1 MNNDTALLFN
11 VSCQLPSADAAGRV
25 KLTATELASDTL
37 LGSSDKKYQVQRI
50 GWTGEPAPD
59 HEQRAQLARELKTA
73 RQQIP
78 VFLEPEEIRQYHDG
92 FCHTS
97 LWPILHYLSGQ
108 ADYQQQWFEAYREIN
123 ERFAEIVAE
132 RYRPGDIIW
141 VHDYHLML
149 VPKLLRE
156 RLPEARIGFFLHTP
170 FPSYEL
176 FRCHPNR
183 TELLTGMLGADLIGF
198 QTFGY
203 LRHFRSTVLRLL
215 GIESDIDQIV
225 RDEAITSMGIY
236 PVGIKTDMIAKARS
250 SEDYK
255 NNLKEY
261 RDTFAGKRIVLSVDR
276 LDSSQGI
283 QKKLRA
289 IEKFLAEHPAERDN
303 VMFILLVSATGA
315 HSNDVRKLV
324 HDIEHAVGRING
336 RYSKVDNIPVHYLN
350 RSVPFIELCALYSL
364 ADVALVTPLM
374 DGMNIIA
381 KEYIANK
388 EDADRGIL
396 VLSEF
401 AGVSEELFN
410 AIRVN
415 PYDTD
420 EVSEAIERAIN
431 MPAEEQR
438 KRLDSM
444 IERILGYDAARWATT
459 FLRDLEAT
467 RQEHDD
473 KTQALDESIIQRFR
487 EPNTRKALFLDYD
500 GSLREFVDSPE
511 DAVPSDELLETFRA
525 FDERDDLDVFIVSG
539 RDQNF
544 LEKHFGSFK
553 ITLVAEHG
561 FFFKRPGQPWETMV
575 GDLDLSWKDTIA
587 RIFEFYSMS
596 TPSTKVEEKRSA
608 LVWHYRQA
616 DPEFGAWKAA
626 SLIGELTE
634 TISNLP
640 VAIHQGQKI
649 VEVSSQHVSKGMA
662 VARFMNENN
671 YDLMLCAGDDKT
683 DETMLYFDDEN
694 VITVKV
700 GDKDT
705 DAAYRASSPQSF
717 RKFLAAINQKEN
729 A

>member
-1 MNNDTALLFN
+1 MNHSGAHLFN
-11 VSCQLPSADAAGRV
+11 ISCQLPRADAVGRM
-25 KLTATELASDTL
+25 KLTSTELADVLT
-37 LGSSDKKYQVQRI
+37 GAGDKHYHVQRI
-50 GWTGEPAPD
+50 GWTGEPAPE
-59 HEQRAQLARELKTA
+59 HEQREQLARELKAA

-78 VFLEPEEIRQYHDG
+78 VFLDETESREYHDG

-97 LWPILHYLSGQ
+97 LWPILHYLSGY
-108 ADYQQQWFEAYREIN
+108 ADYQQKWFQTYRAVN
-123 ERFAEIVAE
+123 ERFADIVAE
-132 RYRPGDIIW
+132 RFRPGDLIW

-149 VPKLLRE
+149 VPQLLRE

-215 GIESDIDQIV
+215 GIESELDQII
-225 RDEAITSMGIY
+225 RDDATTAIGVY
-236 PVGIKTDMIAKARS
+236 PVGVKTDMISKARAS
-250 SEDYK
+250 ADYQTC
-255 NNLKEY
+255 LADY
-261 RDTFAGKRIVLSVDR
+261 RKTFEGKRVVLSVDR
-276 LDSSQGI
+276 LDQSQGI

-289 IEKFLAEHPAERDN
+289 IEKYLANHPAERDR
-303 VMFILLVSATGA
+303 VMFILLVSPTGG
-315 HSNDVRKLV
+315 HSRDVRQLV

-336 RYSKVDNIPVHYLN
+336 RYSRVDNIPVHYLN
-350 RSVPFIELCALYSL
+350 RSVPFLELCALYHL

-381 KEYIANK
+381 KEYIATK
-388 EDADRGIL
+388 QDARRGVL

-420 EVSEAIERAIN
+420 EVSDAIDRAIR
-431 MPAEEQR
+431 MPEDEQR

-444 IERILGYDAARWATT
+444 LERIVGYDAAYWASS
-459 FLRDLEAT
+459 FVRELETACKT
-467 RQEHDD
+467 IDD
-473 KTQALDESIIQRFR
+473 KTRALDDAIIARFR
-487 EPNTRKALFLDYD
+487 TPNTRKALFLDYD

-511 DAVPSDELLETFRA
+511 DAVPSPDLLEIFRS
-525 FDERDDLDVFIVSG
+525 FDQRDDLDVYIVSG
-539 RDQNF
+539 RDQHF
-544 LEKHFGSFK
+544 LEKHFGSFRV
-553 ITLVAEHG
+553 TLVAEHG
-561 FFFKRPGQPWETMV
+561 FFYKHPGAPWQTMV
-575 GDLDLSWKDTIA
+575 GDIDLGWKETIA
-587 RIFEFYSMS
+587 RIFQFYSMS
-596 TPSTKVEEKRSA
+596 TPSTKVEEKHSA

-640 VAIHQGQKI
+640 VSIHQGQKI

-662 VARFMNENN
+662 VARFMNENH
-671 YDLMLCAGDDKT
+671 YDLMLCAGDDRT

-694 VITVKV
+694 VITVKI

-705 DAAYRASSPQSF
+705 DATYRASSPQSF
-717 RKFLAAINQKEN
+717 RRFLAAINRKEPS
-729 A
+729 

>member
-1 MNNDTALLFN
+1 MSTSGAHLFN
-11 VSCQLPSADAAGRV
+11 VSCQLPAADAAGRA
-25 KLTATELASDTL
+25 KLTSTELADTL
-37 LGSSDKKYQVQRI
+37 AGAASKHYRVQRI
-50 GWTGEPAPD
+50 GWTGQAAPE
-59 HEQRAQLARELKTA
+59 HEQREQLARELKA
-73 RQQIP
+73 SRQQIP
-78 VFLEPEEIRQYHDG
+78 VFLDKEEMREYHDG

-97 LWPILHYLSGQ
+97 LWPILHYLSGY
-108 ADYQQQWFEAYREIN
+108 ADYQQQWFQTYRQVN
-123 ERFAEIVAE
+123 ERFADIVAE
-132 RYRPGDIIW
+132 RYRPGDLVWI
-141 VHDYHLML
+141 HDYHLML
-149 VPKLLRE
+149 VPQLLRE
-156 RLPEARIGFFLHTP
+156 RIPDARIGFFLHTP

-183 TELLTGMLGADLIGF
+183 TELLRGMLGADLIGF

-215 GIESDIDQIV
+215 GIESELDQIV
-225 RDEAITSMGIY
+225 CDDFTTAIGVY
-236 PVGIKTDMIAKARS
+236 PVGVKTDMIKQARAS
-250 SEDYK
+250 D
-255 NNLKEY
+255 EY
-261 RDTFAGKRIVLSVDR
+261 QQYLAEYGQTFAGKKIVLSVDR
-276 LDSSQGI
+276 LDQSQGI

-289 IEKFLAEHPAERDN
+289 IEKYLAEHPDN
-303 VMFILLVSATGA
+303 CDDVMFILLVSAKGGHTR
-315 HSNDVRKLV
+315 DVKQLV

-336 RYSKVDNIPVHYLN
+336 RYSRVDSIPVHYLN
-350 RSVPFIELCALYSL
+350 RWVPFMELCALYNL

-374 DGMNIIA
+374 DGMNVIA
-381 KEYIANK
+381 KEYIAMKQN
-388 EDADRGIL
+388 ADSGVL

-415 PYDTD
+415 PYNTD
-420 EVSEAIERAIN
+420 EVSAAIDRAIM
-431 MPAEEQR
+431 MPPTEQR

-444 IERILGYDAARWATT
+444 IERILGYDAAYWAQS
-459 FLRDLEAT
+459 FVQALETAG
-467 RQEHDD
+467 REQDD
-473 KTQALDESIIQRFR
+473 KTRALDADIIKRFR
-487 EPNTRKALFLDYD
+487 EKGTRKALFLDYD

-511 DAVPSDELLETFRA
+511 DAVPSEDLLAIFRD
-525 FDERDDLDVFIVSG
+525 FDQRDDLDVYIVSG
-539 RDQNF
+539 RDQVF
-544 LEKHFGSFK
+544 LEKHFGAFNV
-553 ITLVAEHG
+553 TLVAEHG
-561 FFFKRPGQPWETMV
+561 FFYKQPGQPWETMV
-575 GDLDLSWKDTIA
+575 GDIDLSWKETIA

-596 TPSTKVEEKRSA
+596 TPSTKVEEKHSA

-616 DPEFGAWKAA
+616 DPEFGVWKAA

-662 VARFMNENN
+662 VTRFMNEQK

-683 DETMLYFDDEN
+683 DETMLYFEDKN
-694 VITVKV
+694 VITVKI

-717 RKFLAAINQKEN
+717 RRFLAAINKKEN

>member
-1 MNNDTALLFN
+1 MNHSGALLFN
-11 VSCQLPSADAAGRV
+11 VSCQLPSSDAAGRV
-25 KLTATELASDTL
+25 KLTATELADTL
-37 LGSSDKKYQVQRI
+37 TGSDNKVYHIQRI
-50 GWTGEPAPD
+50 GWTGEQAPD
-59 HEQRAQLARELKTA
+59 HEQREQLSRELKA
-73 RQQIP
+73 SRQQIP
-78 VFLEPEEIRQYHDG
+78 VFLDESEIHEYHDG

-97 LWPILHYLSGQ
+97 LWPILHYLSGS
-108 ADYQQQWFEAYREIN
+108 ADYQQQWFESYRRVN
-123 ERFAEIVAE
+123 ERFADMVAE

-149 VPKLLRE
+149 VPQLLRE
-156 RLPEARIGFFLHTP
+156 RIPEARIGFFLHTP

-225 RDEAITSMGIY
+225 RDDSTTAIGVY
-236 PVGIKTDMIAKARS
+236 PVGVKTEMIAQARA
-250 SEDYK
+250 SEDYQK
-255 NNLKEY
+255 CLKEY
-261 RDTFAGKRIVLSVDR
+261 RETFAGKRIVLSVDR
-276 LDSSQGI
+276 LDQSQGI

-289 IEKFLAEHPAERDN
+289 IEKYLAEHPAEREN

-315 HSNDVRKLV
+315 HSGDVRKLV

-336 RYSKVDNIPVHYLN
+336 RYSRVDNIPVHYLN
-350 RSVPFIELCALYSL
+350 RWVPFIELCALYNL

-374 DGMNIIA
+374 DGMNVIA

-415 PYDTD
+415 PYNTD
-420 EVSEAIERAIN
+420 EVSAAIDRAIR

-444 IERILGYDAARWATT
+444 LERIAGYDAKYWATS
-459 FLRDLEAT
+459 FLRDLEASRDTPDDRT
-467 RQEHDD
+467 R
-473 KTQALDESIIQRFR
+473 ALDKSIIKRFR

-511 DAVPSDELLETFRA
+511 DAVPSEELLAIFRN
-525 FDERDDLDVFIVSG
+525 FDQRDDLDVYIVSG

-544 LEKHFGSFK
+544 LEKHFGSFNV
-553 ITLVAEHG
+553 TLVAEHG
-561 FFFKRPGQPWETMV
+561 FFFKRPGKKWETMV
-575 GDLDLSWKDTIA
+575 GDIDLSWKETIA

-596 TPSTKVEEKRSA
+596 TPSTKVEEKHSA

-640 VAIHQGQKI
+640 VSIHQGQKI

-662 VARFMNENN
+662 VARFMNENK
-671 YDLMLCAGDDKT
+671 YDLMLCAGDDRT
-683 DETMLYFDDEN
+683 DETMLYFDDDH
-694 VITVKV
+694 VITVKI

-717 RKFLAAINQKEN
+717 RRFLAAINQKGD

>member
-1 MNNDTALLFN
+1 MNHSGALLFN
-11 VSCQLPSADAAGRV
+11 VSCQLPSSDAAGRV
-25 KLTATELASDTL
+25 KLTATELADTL
-37 LGSSDKKYQVQRI
+37 TGSDGIIYHVQRI
-50 GWTGEPAPD
+50 GWTGEQAPD
-59 HEQRAQLARELKTA
+59 HEQREQLSRELKA
-73 RQQIP
+73 SRQQIP
-78 VFLEPEEIRQYHDG
+78 VFLDEGEIAEYHDG

-97 LWPILHYLSGQ
+97 LWPIMHYLSGH
-108 ADYQQQWFEAYREIN
+108 ADYQQQWFESYRRVN
-123 ERFAEIVAE
+123 ERFADMVAE

-149 VPKLLRE
+149 VPQLLRD

-183 TELLTGMLGADLIGF
+183 TELLSGILGADLIGF

-225 RDEAITSMGIY
+225 RDDITTSIGVY
-236 PVGIKTDMIAKARS
+236 PVGVKTDMIAQARA
-250 SEDYK
+250 SEDYQK
-255 NNLKEY
+255 CVNEY
-261 RDTFAGKRIVLSVDR
+261 RENFKGKRVILSVDR
-276 LDSSQGI
+276 LDQSQGI

-289 IEKFLAEHPAERDN
+289 IEKYLAEHPAERDH

-315 HSNDVRKLV
+315 HSHDVRQLV

-336 RYSKVDNIPVHYLN
+336 RYSRVDNIPVHYLN
-350 RSVPFIELCALYSL
+350 RWVPFIELCALYHL
-364 ADVALVTPLM
+364 ADIALVTPLM

-388 EDADRGIL
+388 QDADRGVL

-410 AIRVN
+410 AVRVN

-420 EVSEAIERAIN
+420 EVSAAIERAIN
-431 MPAEEQR
+431 MPVEEQR

-444 IERILGYDAARWATT
+444 LERIAGYDAKFWATT
-459 FLRDLEAT
+459 FLRDLESS
-467 RQEHDD
+467 RDEQDD
-473 KTQALDESIIQRFR
+473 KTRALDESIISRFR
-487 EPNTRKALFLDYD
+487 EPETTKALFLDYD

-511 DAVPSDELLETFRA
+511 DAVPSEELLAIFRN
-525 FDERDDLDVFIVSG
+525 FDQREDLDVYIVSG
-539 RDQNF
+539 RDQHF

-553 ITLVAEHG
+553 VTLVAEHG
-561 FFFKRPGQPWETMV
+561 FFFKRPGQPWEPMV
-575 GDLDLSWKDTIA
+575 GDIDLGWKETIA

-596 TPSTKVEEKRSA
+596 TPSTKVEEKHSA

-640 VAIHQGQKI
+640 VSIHQGQKI

-662 VARFMNENN
+662 VARFMNEKK
-671 YDLMLCAGDDKT
+671 YDLMLCAGDDRT

-694 VITVKV
+694 VITVKI

-705 DAAYRASSPQSF
+705 DATYRASSPQSF
-717 RKFLAAINQKEN
+717 RRFLAAINEKEN